1 MVVGA
6 GLAGAACARAL
17 ARAGV
22 AVVLVEAGPAPAMGA
37 SGNPV
42 GILHPFVSRDHNLAS
57 QWFAAGMQTSLRWCH
72 ELAQQDAMTDLFGTC
87 GVLQLAAS
95 EEESADWLGLAQRFG
110 FEKSWLE
117 FWDANQV
124 TDFILGQ
131 TTQESRVR
139 FGGLWCSQG
148 TWVRPAVVVARCL
161 ADAKAHGAQIIF
173 NHRIESPESLARELD
188 GHFDGVVLSAAQD
201 IHRLA
206 PSATLRLNAVR
217 GAITAFRPPQ
227 ATPQAT
233 HQAAHQSAHQSD
245 HQAEH
250 QSGHQSDHQSVHQ
263 SAVPFEGP
271 SAIIC
276 LNGYVTP
283 MIDGELIVGATF
295 ERLTEASESGSRD
308 VQAAAEENLA
318 RLEAISPAL
327 AAQCQTEASTSRV
340 SVRSATHDRMPLI
353 GRIADPSAPLSVQL
367 SQLAQM
373 PRDPRVF
380 VLGGLGSRGLATAPL
395 GAEIIAG
402 MITGQ
407 PLPVSVALI
416 NSVDPARFALR
427 AHQRRNVQKPAVI
440 D

>member
-42 GILHPFVSRDHNLAS
+42 GILHPFVSRDNNLAS
-57 QWFAAGMQTSLRWCH
+57 QWFAAGMQTSLRWCQ
-72 ELAQQDAMTDLFGTC
+72 ELAQQDENQNLFGTC
-87 GVLQLAAS
+87 GVLHLAAS
-95 EEESADWLGLAQRFG
+95 EEESTQWSGLPQRFG

-124 TDFILGQ
+124 ADFISVHHQ
-131 TTQESRVR
+131 KKSPITNEMM
-139 FGGLWCSQG
+139 GGLWCAQG
-148 TWVRPAVVVARCL
+148 TWVRPAVLVARCL
-161 ADAKAHGAQIIF
+161 ADATAHGAQVIF
-173 NHRIESPESLARELD
+173 NHRIESPQALATELD
-188 GHFDGVVLSAAQD
+188 GHFDGAVLCAAQD

-206 PSATLRLNAVR
+206 PNAMLRLNAVR
-217 GAITAFRPPQ
+217 GAITAFRPSQ
-227 ATPQAT
+227 ADCD
-233 HQAAHQSAHQSD
+233 AAQ
-245 HQAEH
+245 
-250 QSGHQSDHQSVHQ
+250 
-263 SAVPFEGP
+263 PFEGL
-271 SAIIC
+271 SAIVC

-283 MIDGELIVGATF
+283 MIDGEVIVGATF
-295 ERLTEASESGSRD
+295 ERLTDVSELASRD
-308 VQAAAEENLA
+308 VQAAAKENLA
-318 RLEAISPAL
+318 RLEAISPSL
-327 AAQCQTEASTSRV
+327 AAQCQIQASTSRV
-340 SVRSATHDRMPLI
+340 SIRSATHDRMPLV
-353 GRIADPSAPLSVQL
+353 GCMTDPSAPLSAQI

-395 GAEIIAG
+395 GAEIITA
-402 MITGQ
+402 MITDQ
-407 PLPVSVALI
+407 PLPVSAALI

-427 AHQRRNVQKPAVI
+427 AHQRRRVQKPAVI

>member
-1 MVVGA
+1 MVTRKTSRIMVVGA

-22 AVVLVEAGPAPAMGA
+22 SVVLVEAGPAPAMGA

-72 ELAQQDAMTDLFGTC
+72 ALAQQDAMTDLFGTC

-95 EEESADWLGLAQRFG
+95 EEESANWSGLAQRFG

-124 TDFILGQ
+124 ADFISGQ
-131 TTQESRVR
+131 TSQESRTR
-139 FGGLWCSQG
+139 FGGLWCAQG
-148 TWVRPAVVVARCL
+148 TWVRPAVFVARCL

-188 GHFDGVVLSAAQD
+188 GHFDGVVLCAAQD

-227 ATPQAT
+227 AT
-233 HQAAHQSAHQSD
+233 HQVAHQSAHQAGHQSV

-250 QSGHQSDHQSVHQ
+250 QA
-263 SAVPFEGP
+263 AVPFEGP

-283 MIDGELIVGATF
+283 LIDGELIVGATF
-295 ERLTEASESGSRD
+295 ERLTEASEFGSRD

-395 GAEIIAG
+395 GAEIITA

-427 AHQRRNVQKPAVI
+427 AHQRRNLQKPAVI